1 MSSAI
6 MAPEIP
12 GFYYDPEKKKYFKIQ
27 ANHAAPPNAQYSQQA
42 VKRKRSELTKRE
54 NKTRFRQ
61 RENKETIQKAASLKH
76 PLVNLQREIGVI
88 VSARARQE
96 QQARIQAS
104 QLHRGELHR
113 FEPWPNSY
121 SIRHVL
127 RNPRSGTLI
136 AGEFHWLL

>member
-1 MSSAI
+1 MYSLH
-6 MAPEIP
+6 
-12 GFYYDPEKKKYFKIQ
+12 F
-27 ANHAAPPNAQYSQQA
+27 ANQSQ
-42 VKRKRSELTKRE
+42 KCE

-61 RENKETIQKAASLKH
+61 RENKETIGKAASLKH

-88 VSARARQE
+88 VSSRARQE

-136 AGEFHWLL
+136 AGESHWL

>member
-1 MSSAI
+1 M
-6 MAPEIP
+6 
-12 GFYYDPEKKKYFKIQ
+12 
-27 ANHAAPPNAQYSQQA
+27 
-42 VKRKRSELTKRE
+42 VRKRDLRIIAFADQSQKRE

-61 RENKETIQKAASLKH
+61 RENKETIRKAASLKH

-88 VSARARQE
+88 VSSRARQE

>member
-1 MSSAI
+1 MCI
-6 MAPEIP
+6 IP
-12 GFYYDPEKKKYFKIQ
+12 F
-27 ANHAAPPNAQYSQQA
+27 ANQSQT
-42 VKRKRSELTKRE
+42 RD
-54 NKTRFRQ
+54 NKTRLRQ
-61 RENKETIQKAASLKH
+61 REERETIRKAASLKH
-76 PLVNLQREIGVI
+76 PLVHLQREVGAVET
-88 VSARARQE
+88 SSRARQE

-136 AGEFHWLL
+136 ASEFHWLLLSRGVANMHDKVRLVDMNRLYRTLVELSLSDVNDY

>member
-1 MSSAI
+1 M
-6 MAPEIP
+6 
-12 GFYYDPEKKKYFKIQ
+12 YFIRF
-27 ANHAAPPNAQYSQQA
+27 ANQSQ
-42 VKRKRSELTKRE
+42 THE

-61 RENKETIQKAASLKH
+61 RENKEMIRKAPSLRH
-76 PLVNLQREIGVI
+76 PLVNLQREIGAI
-88 VSARARQE
+88 ESSSRARQE

-113 FEPWPNSY
+113 FEPWPSSY
-121 SIRHVL
+121 SIRYVL